1 MQVVIK
7 KGASK
12 EEVKA
17 VWRKLQKPKTVS
29 KKDLKEFCGVLS
41 LKESPL
47 ELQKTFRE
55 EWEGQ

>member
-1 MQVVIK
+1 MQVIIK

-17 VWRKLQKPKTVS
+17 VWKKLQKPKTV
-29 KKDLKEFCGVLS
+29 LKEFCGVLS

-55 EWEGQ
+55 ECPGE